1 MIRFN
6 DVAAAP
12 MDVFFFWMQ
21 CAATGF
27 IGGVLL
33 FALIR

>member
-1 MIRFN
+1 
-6 DVAAAP
+6 